1 MRYVVNVC
9 SYFTRF
15 FDTFGGAVGYA
26 LEAVYVLAD
35 NTRDKLRGGES
46 ADTLRTL
53 DTCER
58 RDAPTVAIYADDE
71 GEVRQV
77 ATFDASM
84 RGLVGDKVVQ
94 RALWAA

>member
-1 MRYVVNVC
+1 MRYAVNVC
-9 SYFTRF
+9 SDYIEH

-26 LEAVYVLAD
+26 LETLCALAD
-35 NTRDKLRGGES
+35 DTRDELRGRES

-53 DTCER
+53 DTCES
-58 RDAPTVAIYADDE
+58 RDTPTVAIYADDD
-71 GEVRQV
+71 GEVRQI

-84 RGLVGDKVVQ
+84 RGLVGDKVVH

>member
-1 MRYVVNVC
+1 MRYVVNTC
-9 SYFTRF
+9 GESIDYF
-15 FDTFGGAVGYA
+15 DNFGGAVGYA
-26 LEAVYVLAD
+26 LETLCALAD
-35 NTRDKLRGGES
+35 NARDELRGGES

-58 RDAPTVAIYADDE
+58 RDTPTVAIYADDD

-84 RGLVGDKVVQ
+84 RGLVGDKAVQ